1 MAVLYKVHV
10 MYSNSELS
18 SRKVKRASKIR
29 HLSQRPREKQDFAFS
44 MLGIEK
50 SKACLQVVKSSLP
63 PMLPSHPFPNWNE
76 LGSARIWLIFVLV
89 DRESFK
95 LHALTV
101 SYQNLLSLICI
112 IIV

>member
-1 MAVLYKVHV
+1 MASYHMLDCRRNFKKGYGGD
-10 MYSNSELS
+10 EC
-18 SRKVKRASKIR
+18 
-29 HLSQRPREKQDFAFS
+29 S

>member
-1 MAVLYKVHV
+1 MSLEMALDVDAPYQQV
-10 MYSNSELS
+10 
-18 SRKVKRASKIR
+18 
-29 HLSQRPREKQDFAFS
+29 
-44 MLGIEK
+44 LGIEK
-50 SKACLQVVKSSLP
+50 LKACLQVVKSSLP